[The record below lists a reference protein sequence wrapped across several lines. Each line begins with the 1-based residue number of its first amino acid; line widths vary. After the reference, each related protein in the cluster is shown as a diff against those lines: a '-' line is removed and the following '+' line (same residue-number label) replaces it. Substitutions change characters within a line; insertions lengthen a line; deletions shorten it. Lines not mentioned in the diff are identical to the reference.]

1 MNHEEFFKA
10 AMDVC
15 IAFNK
20 LPVEQKIPAVCMMI
34 DDAAL
39 SNKMSS
45 VEVLEEIAPIIRKVN
60 EMMGSDGVII

>member
-1 MNHEEFFKA
+1 MNHEEFFKET
-10 AMDVC
+10 MDVC

-20 LPVEQKIPAVCMMI
+20 LPVEQKLPAVCMMI

-45 VEVLEEIAPIIRKVN
+45 VEVLEKITPIIRKVN
-60 EMMGSDGVII
+60 EMMGSDGVVV